1 MYPSQNKNDLA
12 NVLEDLGKSLDISQT
27 EYDAAVTSYMAVGA
41 QLSKEGSIL
50 APFKPEILPQ
60 GSFLLGTTIKPVSD
74 NDDIDIDLV
83 CQLKGK
89 SSTWSQYDL
98 KQKVG
103 QQLKDGRYK
112 DLLEDPDG
120 RRCWTLRY
128 RADSDNQYHMDIL
141 PCVVDGNYRLLL
153 ENAFSN
159 SSLDGVGNLAIR
171 ITDKEDLPAYFT
183 DTNHLNWLKSNPFG
197 YSKWFLNQAYQGA
210 QVRAYALKDSIQPV
224 PKYQKEK
231 LPLQRIVQILKRHRD
246 IKFASSSKE
255 EKENKPISV
264 IITTLAAKS
273 YSGEQNIV
281 DGLQNVIN
289 NMANHIADYNPFT
302 GQKMKWI
309 ANPINHEENFA
320 DKWIDPVTRQPNKKQ
335 TTFYNWLSELQ
346 KDMQTLGQQTS
357 RRMIIEAMERPFG
370 KELVRKRF
378 GNELGLSNSTRTL
391 VGSAATNLSLE
402 LPTKLPEPKR
412 EGFQ

>member
-1 MYPSQNKNDLA
+1 MYLSQNENDLA

-27 EYDAAVTSYMAVGA
+27 EYDAAVTSYMAVGT

-60 GSFLLGTTIKPVSD
+60 GSFLLGTTIKPVNDS
-74 NDDIDIDLV
+74 DDIDIDLA

-89 SSTWSQYDL
+89 SGTWSQYDL
-98 KQKVG
+98 KQNVG

-112 DLLEDPDG
+112 DLLEHPDG

-128 RADSDNQYHMDIL
+128 RENSENKYHMDIL

-153 ENAFSN
+153 ENAFASN
-159 SSLDGVGNLAIR
+159 SLDDLGSLAIR
-171 ITDKEDLPAYFT
+171 ITDKSHLAYYS
-183 DTNHLNWLKSNPFG
+183 DTNHFNWLKSNPFG
-197 YSKWFLNQAYQGA
+197 YGKWFFNRAYQGA

-224 PKYQKEK
+224 PKYQNEK

-246 IKFASSSKE
+246 IKFSSSSKE
-255 EKENKPISV
+255 EKENKPISI

-281 DGLQNVIN
+281 EGLQNVIN
-289 NMANHIADYNPFT
+289 TMVNHIADYNPFT
-302 GQKMKWI
+302 SRKMKWI
-309 ANPINHEENFA
+309 SNPVNPEENFA
-320 DKWIDPVTRQPNKKQ
+320 DKWIDPVTMQPNKRQ

-346 KDMQTLGQQTS
+346 KDMQILGQQTS

-370 KELVRKRF
+370 RDLIRKRF
-378 GNELGLSNSTRTL
+378 GNELGHSNSTRTL
-391 VGSAATNLSLE
+391 VGSAATALNLE